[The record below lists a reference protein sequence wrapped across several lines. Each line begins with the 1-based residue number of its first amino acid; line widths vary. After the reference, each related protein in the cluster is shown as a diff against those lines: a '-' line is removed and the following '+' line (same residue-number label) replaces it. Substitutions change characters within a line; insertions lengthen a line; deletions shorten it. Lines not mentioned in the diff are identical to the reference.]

1 MKQAP
6 HAAVIHDLS
15 GFGRCS
21 LTIALPVLAAMG
33 VRSSPMLTAYLSA
46 HTAYPHRDR
55 ALFQDLTDTMPAV
68 SGHWGLLG
76 ARFDAIYSGFL
87 GAARQIDLLR
97 EFIARFRRPE
107 TLVLVDP
114 VMGDHGR
121 TYATCT
127 PDLCARMGALAAQ
140 ADLITPNLTEAA
152 LLLGEPYGAVP
163 HSPAGL
169 RDWLARLSLDG
180 RRSVVITGVR
190 RKEGSIG
197 AGCFD
202 RASGTFSFPQTREE
216 ARQFPGTGDLF
227 ASVLLGGLLRGM
239 GLDAA
244 AQQAVDFVQQCAA
257 RTIALDTPTLD
268 GVEFEGLLGRLAA
281 E

>member
-1 MKQAP
+1 MEQTFYTYQQYRESA
-6 HAAVIHDLS
+6 D
-15 GFGRCS
+15 
-21 LTIALPVLAAMG
+21 ALAEK
-33 VRSSPMLTAYLSA
+33 
-46 HTAYPHRDR
+46 
-55 ALFQDLTDTMPAV
+55 
-68 SGHWGLLG
+68 LG
-76 ARFDAIYSGFL
+76 AF
-87 GAARQIDLLR
+87 
-97 EFIARFRRPE
+97 RPE
-107 TLVLVDP
+107 VLMILGSGLGSLGDRVEDP
-114 VMGDHGR
+114 IVV
-121 TYATCT
+121 
-127 PDLCARMGALAAQ
+127 
-140 ADLITPNLTEAA
+140 
-152 LLLGEPYGAVP
+152 PYGAVP

-190 RKEGSIG
+190 REEGSIG